1 MSCFKKVALLVCYDL
16 IRMYLSAA
24 KPTQHARPP
33 TYTVPVQNPGME
45 RVALK
50 IAKGME
56 GLRPAVLV
64 NIQSCIRRSEM
75 KIG

>member
-1 MSCFKKVALLVCYDL
+1 
-16 IRMYLSAA
+16 MYLSAA

-56 GLRPAVLV
+56 GLHPAVLV
-64 NIQSCIRRSEM
+64 SLYHFTQL
-75 KIG
+75 